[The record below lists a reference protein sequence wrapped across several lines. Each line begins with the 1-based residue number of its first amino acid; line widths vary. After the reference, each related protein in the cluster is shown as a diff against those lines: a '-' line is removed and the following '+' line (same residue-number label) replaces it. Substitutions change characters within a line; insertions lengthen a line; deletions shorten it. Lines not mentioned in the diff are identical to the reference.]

1 MTKHADPANHLHHVR
16 SAMPKPGQLLTAA
29 TTLHSVK
36 PISKPRKADK
46 AMIAPTD
53 AFGTEAMRR
62 RAEDER
68 IAAVDFAKAPITNA
82 TVRAPWWHH
91 ATPACAR
98 APRTTASTPAW
109 WAASGWPTCHGA
121 VCELR
126 AVAYSRPS
134 VTARD

>member
-16 SAMPKPGQLLTAA
+16 SAMPKPGQLLTPVA
-29 TTLHSVK
+29 TLHSVK

-53 AFGTEAMRR
+53 AFGPEAMRR

-82 TVRAPWWHH
+82 TVRAPLV
-91 ATPACAR
+91 
-98 APRTTASTPAW
+98 APRNTSLRPGAEDYSQHPSLVGTTRVTY
-109 WAASGWPTCHGA
+109 AARCGVSCCAQAKCSAP
-121 VCELR
+121 
-126 AVAYSRPS
+126 
-134 VTARD
+134 

>member
-16 SAMPKPGQLLTAA
+16 SAMPKPGQLLTPVA
-29 TTLHSVK
+29 TLHSVK

-53 AFGTEAMRR
+53 AFGPEAMRR

-82 TVRAPWWHH
+82 TVRAPLV
-91 ATPACAR
+91 
-98 APRTTASTPAW
+98 APRNASLRP
-109 WAASGWPTCHGA
+109 GA
-121 VCELR
+121 EDYSKPPSMVGGKR
-126 AVAYSRPS
+126 VAYVPRCG
-134 VTARD
+134 V